1 MKDSKLTEKD
11 SKLTEDERQRVEQAF
26 ADVPFAKLLGIEV
39 VEMERGVAVL
49 RLDVRDELRQNNG
62 IIHGGATASLIDT
75 ASAFAILTVLEPN
88 QTTTTVD
95 LTIHYLRPLV
105 KGRAQ
110 ARARV
115 LRAGRRVIVVAVDVL
130 DEAETL
136 AATALTTYLRLN

>member
-1 MKDSKLTEKD
+1 MKDSR
-11 SKLTEDERQRVEQAF
+11 LTEDERQRVEQAF

-62 IIHGGATASLIDT
+62 IIHGGVTASLIDT
-75 ASAFAILTVLEPN
+75 ASAFAILTMLEPN

-105 KGRAQ
+105 KGQAQ

-130 DEAETL
+130 NEAETL
-136 AATALTTYLRLN
+136 AATALTTYIRLT

>member
-1 MKDSKLTEKD
+1 MKD

-62 IIHGGATASLIDT
+62 IIHGGVTASLIDT
-75 ASAFAILTVLEPN
+75 ASAFAILTMLEPN

-105 KGRAQ
+105 KGRAR
-110 ARARV
+110 ASARV

-136 AATALTTYLRLN
+136 AATALTTYIRLT

>member
-1 MKDSKLTEKD
+1 M
-11 SKLTEDERQRVEQAF
+11 
-26 ADVPFAKLLGIEV
+26 
-39 VEMERGVAVL
+39 
-49 RLDVRDELRQNNG
+49 
-62 IIHGGATASLIDT
+62 TASLIDT
-75 ASAFAILTVLEPN
+75 ASAFAILTVLEPS

-105 KGRAQ
+105 KGQAQ

-136 AATALTTYLRLN
+136 AATALTTYLRLA

>member
-1 MKDSKLTEKD
+1 MKDSR
-11 SKLTEDERQRVEQAF
+11 LTEDERQRVEQAF
-26 ADVPFAKLLGIEV
+26 ANVPFAKLLGIEV
-39 VEMERGVAVL
+39 VEIERGVAVL

-62 IIHGGATASLIDT
+62 IIHGGVTASLIDT
-75 ASAFAILTVLEPN
+75 ASAFAILTMLEPN

-105 KGRAQ
+105 KGQAQ
-110 ARARV
+110 AHARV

-136 AATALTTYLRLN
+136 AATALTTYIRLT